1 MSKVIALHL
10 SPVILISF
18 VAGCGMEMMPAPNLI
33 VMEGRAAWD
42 QVAPELQKTSV
53 EVLYA
58 TDRLPT
64 SAEGDPVEY
73 GSKRF
78 NRLAYGVA
86 TINFGAKDWDDL
98 LTRSTADHRWRS
110 TRVRLTGTTELN
122 RFPATPWPTV
132 DVNGHPVWKPQT
144 RAEHDA
150 AVDHLRGLIAGRLAL
165 TDCKEAF
172 IYVHGAANAFD
183 EGIGDSAQ
191 MWHFLGRRGVPI
203 TYSWPTQ
210 SSVAVRDYNYDRES
224 GEFTVF
230 HLKQFITAVSGTP
243 GLKKVHFIAHS
254 RGTDVLMSALREL
267 NIYHCADQPGVRHA
281 TSKALRIGH
290 IVLFAADI
298 DFGIA
303 QQRLESEAITEACEH
318 LTVYSS
324 PGDKAILVA
333 KWLFASTVRLGTLGL
348 YKLPQRDR
356 RQLAGIHNLT
366 LIDAKVSSGF
376 LGHSYFY
383 SSPAV
388 SSDLIMLLRDDLE
401 PGTAGGRP
409 LIRVDDA
416 FWEIRDGYPDP
427 EKAKKA
433 TTRHAH

>member
-1 MSKVIALHL
+1 MTQFFSQRMLLV
-10 SPVILISF
+10 SF
-18 VAGCGMEMMPAPNLI
+18 TLTLTGCGASMMPAPNLI

-42 QVAPELQKTSV
+42 HVSPELQKTTA
-53 EVLYA
+53 EVIYA
-58 TDRLPT
+58 TDRLPE
-64 SAEGDPVEY
+64 SKDGEPVRY
-73 GSKRF
+73 GSRRF

-86 TINFGAKDWDDL
+86 TIEFGARDWDDL
-98 LTRSTADHRWRS
+98 LVQSTAETRWRA
-110 TRVRLTGTTELN
+110 TPIQLTETKELD
-122 RFPATPWPTV
+122 RFPATPWPAEVVGGKAT
-132 DVNGHPVWKPQT
+132 WKPEA

-150 AVDHLRGLIAGRLAL
+150 ASEHLQSIVAERLAL
-165 TDCKEAF
+165 SDCKEAF
-172 IYVHGAANAFD
+172 VYVHGAANAFE

-203 TYSWPTQ
+203 TYSWPTL

-230 HLKQFITAVSGTP
+230 HLKQFITALAGTP
-243 GLKKVHFIAHS
+243 GLSKIHFIAHS
-254 RGTDVLMSALREL
+254 RGTDVLTSALREL
-267 NIYHCADQPGVRHA
+267 NILYCAAKPDTRNA
-281 TSKALRIGH
+281 TAKALKIGH

-298 DFGIA
+298 DFGVA

-324 PGDKAILVA
+324 PGDKALLIA

-366 LIDAKVSSGF
+366 LIDAKVSSSF

-388 SSDLIMLLRDDLE
+388 SSDLILLLRDDLE
-401 PGTAGGRP
+401 PGADSGRP
-409 LIRVDDA
+409 LIRKNDA

-427 EKAKKA
+427 QKVKKT
-433 TTRHAH
+433 TTRSAE